1 MRVVGNWT
9 QGSVVTVP
17 QVHLFDEERHVI
29 IMDDAGEESIPLKA
43 LMTEGKVTLAL
54 AKEIGAVLGVFLGGL
69 HKWGNGNEEACKAV
83 RGNEQGK
90 KMSAWAYYGRLKETL
105 MGAEDVP
112 MLSDPP
118 LGLEEKDLDVVD
130 SVAKEATQKIVGEN
144 DRVSLQKNFY
154 RHPKR
159 AEIYLYSSSWE
170 TFGQA
175 I

>member
-1 MRVVGNWT
+1 
-9 QGSVVTVP
+9 
-17 QVHLFDEERHVI
+17 
-29 IMDDAGEESIPLKA
+29 
-43 LMTEGKVTLAL
+43 
-54 AKEIGAVLGVFLGGL
+54 
-69 HKWGNGNEEACKAV
+69 
-83 RGNEQGK
+83 
-90 KMSAWAYYGRLKETL
+90 

-144 DRVSLQKNFY
+144 DRVSLQKTFY
-154 RHPKR
+154 RRRKR

>member
-43 LMTEGKVTLAL
+43 LMTEGKATLAL